1 MMAAPPIQ
9 EADLLDAL
17 RSGREEAFETL
28 VRNHTGRMLSVCRR
42 ILRSDEE
49 AKDAV
54 QEAFVSAFRAI
65 HSFEGGSQLGTWLH
79 RIAVNASLMRL
90 RSKKRR
96 PEESIED
103 LLPAFKDDGHAAI
116 DPQDWSP
123 SALQMVETRET
134 REFVRGCIDRLP
146 EMYRVVLLLRDIEE
160 LDTSEAA
167 AVLGVSEG
175 VVKVR
180 LHRARHALRR
190 LLAERFG
197 EGSPS

>member
-1 MMAAPPIQ
+1 MAVPSVQ
-9 EADLLDAL
+9 EAQLLAEL
-17 RSGREEAFETL
+17 RSGQPDAFETL
-28 VRNHTGRMLSVCRR
+28 VRTHSGRMLSVCRR
-42 ILRSDEE
+42 ILRNDEE
-49 AKDAV
+49 ARDAA
-54 QEAFVSAFRAI
+54 QEAFVSAFRGI
-65 HSFEGGSQLGTWLH
+65 HSFEGASRLGTWLH

-96 PEESIED
+96 PEESID
-103 LLPAFKDDGHAAI
+103 GLLPRFTEDGHARH

-167 AVLGVSEG
+167 EVLGVSDG

-197 EGSPS
+197 ERAS

>member
-1 MMAAPPIQ
+1 MGLPPVQ
-9 EADLLDAL
+9 DAELLRAL
-17 RSGREEAFETL
+17 REGREEAFETL
-28 VRNHTGRMLSVCRR
+28 VRAHSGRMLSVCRR
-42 ILRSDEE
+42 ILRNDEE

-54 QEAFVSAFRAI
+54 QEAFVSAFRGIA
-65 HSFEGGSQLGTWLH
+65 SFEGTSLLGTWLH

-96 PEESIED
+96 PEESIDE
-103 LLPAFKDDGHAAI
+103 LLPAFKDDGHARI
-116 DPQDWSP
+116 EPRDWSA
-123 SALQMVETRET
+123 SALQLVESRET

-160 LDTSEAA
+160 MDTSEAA
-167 AVLGVSEG
+167 EVLGVSEG

-190 LLAERFG
+190 LLGERF
-197 EGSPS
+197 EERAR

>member
-1 MMAAPPIQ
+1 MVEPPVQ
-9 EADLLDAL
+9 EAELLAAL
-17 RSGREEAFETL
+17 RSGQEDAFERL
-28 VRNHTGRMLSVCRR
+28 VRTHSGRMLSVCRR
-42 ILRSDEE
+42 ILRNDEE

-54 QEAFVSAFRAI
+54 QEAFVSAFRGI
-65 HSFEGGSQLGTWLH
+65 GSFEGASQLGTWLH

-96 PEESIED
+96 PEESLDD
-103 LLPAFKDDGHAAI
+103 LLPGFTEDGHARN

-167 AVLGVSEG
+167 EVLGVSEG

-190 LLAERFG
+190 LFAERFG
-197 EGSPS
+197 ERVS

>member
-1 MMAAPPIQ
+1 MAGPPDQ
-9 EADLLDAL
+9 EAELLLAL
-17 RSGREEAFETL
+17 RSGRDDAFETL
-28 VRNHTGRMLSVCRR
+28 VRTHSGRMLSVCRR
-42 ILRSDEE
+42 ILRNDEE

-54 QEAFVSAFRAI
+54 QEAFISAYRAI
-65 HSFEGGSQLGTWLH
+65 QSFEGTSRLGTWLH

-96 PEESIED
+96 PEESIEE

-116 DPQDWSP
+116 DPRDWSP
-123 SALQMVETRET
+123 SALQMVESRET
-134 REFVRGCIDRLP
+134 REFVRESIDRLP
-146 EMYRVVLLLRDIEE
+146 EMYRMVLLLRDIEE
-160 LDTSEAA
+160 MDTSEAA

-190 LLAERFG
+190 LLAVRFE
-197 EGSPS
+197 EGASS

>member
-1 MMAAPPIQ
+1 MTASAVL
-9 EADLLDAL
+9 ETDLLEGL
-17 RSGREEAFETL
+17 RAGREDAFETL
-28 VRNHTGRMLSVCRR
+28 VRAHSGRMLSVCRR

-54 QEAFVSAFRAI
+54 QEAFVSAFKAI
-65 HSFEGGSQLGTWLH
+65 GSFEGTCQLGTWLH

-90 RSKKRR
+90 RTRKRR
-96 PEESIED
+96 PEQSIDD
-103 LLPAFKDDGHAAI
+103 LLPAFRDDGHARI

-123 SALQMVETRET
+123 SALQLLESRET
-134 REFVRGCIDRLP
+134 RESVRGCIDRLP
-146 EMYRVVLLLRDIEE
+146 DMYRTVLLLRDIEE
-160 LDTSEAA
+160 LDTAETAQ
-167 AVLGVSEG
+167 VLDVTEG

-197 EGSPS
+197 EGS

>member
-1 MMAAPPIQ
+1 MAVPSVQ
-9 EADLLDAL
+9 EAQLLAEL
-17 RSGREEAFETL
+17 RSGQEGAFETL
-28 VRNHTGRMLSVCRR
+28 VRLHSGRMLSVCRR
-42 ILRSDEE
+42 ILRNDEE

-54 QEAFVSAFRAI
+54 QEAFVSAFRGISA
-65 HSFEGGSQLGTWLH
+65 FEGTAQLGTWLH

-96 PEESIED
+96 PEESID
-103 LLPAFKDDGHAAI
+103 DFLPSFTEDGHARN

-160 LDTSEAA
+160 LDTSETA
-167 AVLGVSEG
+167 AVLGVSDG

-190 LLAERFG
+190 LLADRFEERA
-197 EGSPS
+197 S